1 MEILKFENGFKI
13 TYKGIDLI
21 SHSKDKPFMY
31 VGTGI
36 ADYNMYRGNFK
47 ISDYLVEK
55 IALLDY
61 EIEQEN
67 NKVDIK
73 LSRNNICY
81 VNLCIEENKSNLLVN
96 FTDYS
101 RNINRIWIRIAAES
115 DEHVYGC
122 GEQFS
127 YFDLRG
133 KKFPLFTTEQGVGRN
148 KKTLITALADIYD
161 DAGGDYYSTFYPQP
175 TFISN
180 KKYFCHVDESTYMN
194 FDFTNE
200 NYHELE
206 IWNVPNRIYFGAEN
220 NYKILLQ
227 NLTQLLGRQTV
238 LPDWVIEGICLGIQG
253 GTDVVKGKVE
263 RALKSGIK
271 VTGVWCQDWEGKRIT
286 SFGKRLMWNWI
297 WDKNLY
303 PGLDKY
309 IKELNEKGI
318 KFLGYINPYL
328 ATDGSLYKE
337 AAEKGYIVKR
347 NDGSEYVIDAGE
359 FYVGIVDLTNPDA
372 FNWYKGI
379 IKKYMIDFG
388 ISGWMADFGEYLPID
403 VKLYNNIS
411 GEKMHNLWPVLW
423 AKVNREAIEEAGK
436 TEEIIF
442 FMRAG
447 YSGCG
452 RYNLITW
459 AGDQN
464 VDWSIDDGLA
474 SVIVAALSLGMSG
487 MGIHHS
493 DIGGYTT
500 LFDMKR
506 SKELLLRWTDFA
518 AFTPIMRTHEGN
530 RPADNWQFDSDEET
544 LKHFERMTKIHS
556 MLKPYI
562 KEALIENAN
571 YGIPVMRPLFL
582 NYEEDKNLY
591 DLKYEYM
598 LGDDLIVA
606 PVYESSKSSWKAYLP
621 RDKWV
626 HLWSK
631 NEYDGGYIEVE
642 SPIGYPPVFYK
653 KNSKYE
659 ELFKNISMI

>member
-1 MEILKFENGFKI
+1 MEVLKFENGFKI

-21 SHSKDKPFMY
+21 SHSKEKPFIY
-31 VGTGI
+31 AGTGK
-36 ADYNMYRGNFK
+36 ADYKMYRGNFK

-61 EIEQEN
+61 EIAEEK
-67 NKVDIK
+67 NKVNIK

-81 VNLCIEENKSNLLVN
+81 VNLCIEENNNLIVN
-96 FTDYS
+96 FNDYS
-101 RNINRIWIRIAAES
+101 KDINRVWIRINAYC

-161 DAGGDYYSTFYPQP
+161 DAGGDYYLTFYPQP
-175 TFISN
+175 TFVSSR
-180 KKYFCHVDESTYMN
+180 KYFCHVDDSSYMN
-194 FDFTNE
+194 FDFTND

-206 IWNVPNRIYFGAEN
+206 IWSVPEKIYFGAECN
-220 NYKILLQ
+220 FKKLLG
-227 NLTQLLGRQTV
+227 NLTELLGRQEV
-238 LPDWVIEGICLGIQG
+238 LPDWAIEGIWLGIQG
-253 GTDVVKGKVE
+253 GTDVVKGKVD
-263 RALKSGIK
+263 RAIEKGVK

-303 PGLDKY
+303 PDLDKY

-318 KFLGYINPYL
+318 RFLGYINPYL
-328 ATDGSLYKE
+328 ATDGSLYKD

-347 NDGSEYVIDAGE
+347 NDGSEYIIDAGE

-372 FNWYKGI
+372 FEWYKGV

-388 ISGWMADFGEYLPID
+388 LSGWMADFGEYLPVD
-403 VKLYNNIS
+403 VKLYNNVS

-423 AKVNREAIEEAGK
+423 AKVNREAVEESGK
-436 TEEIIF
+436 LGEAVF
-442 FMRAG
+442 FMRSG
-447 YSGCG
+447 YSGSG

-464 VDWSIDDGLA
+464 VDWSLDDGLA
-474 SVIVAALSLGMSG
+474 SVITAALSLGMSG

-500 LFDMKR
+500 LFEMKR

-530 RPADNWQFDSDEET
+530 RPSDNWQFDSDEET
-544 LKHFERMTKIHS
+544 LKHFERMTKIHY

-562 KEALIENAN
+562 KEALIENAD

-606 PVYESSKSSWKAYLP
+606 PVYESSKNTWKAYLP
-621 RDKWV
+621 QGNWV
-626 HLWSK
+626 HLWSNK
-631 NEYDGGYIEVE
+631 EYDGGYIEVE
-642 SPIGYPPVFYK
+642 APIGYPPVFYK

-659 ELFKNISMI
+659 ELFKNISRI